1 MLYSQFHHHPLED
14 VEPVLDA
21 RDVVAIQETV
31 FATRLRSQDRAVSR
45 RARRGDAAAP
55 FAQDRLLAPRNVG
68 AIPGFA
74 GACVRSRATHR
85 ASDRSARSRRRECE
99 STRRR
104 SAARLSAFLR
114 DGVLSAS
121 ARPPLPTRGHSARLA
136 HRRQH
141 GVSRDAGVPA
151 RDFVIPED
159 VKAIAVPVLAHRL
172 ALDTKAKY
180 SGTQKEDVVREIL
193 DRAPVGV

>member
-114 DGVLSAS
+114 DGVPFSFRSAAATNPGAFRS
-121 ARPPLPTRGHSARLA
+121 PRTQATAWSFSGRGSTSKGFRDPGRREGNSGSRARASSRAR
-136 HRRQH
+136 HQGQIFGYPERR
-141 GVSRDAGVPA
+141 RRP
-151 RDFVIPED
+151 
-159 VKAIAVPVLAHRL
+159 
-172 ALDTKAKY
+172 
-180 SGTQKEDVVREIL
+180 
-193 DRAPVGV
+193 